1 MPRGEK
7 LFDNENQL
15 QKQQSEKKE
24 GLLSV
29 IRHLGHQVRL
39 SASFSVNVTS

>member
-15 QKQQSEKKE
+15 QEQQSEKK
-24 GLLSV
+24 GVCCQLLDTWV
-29 IRHLGHQVRL
+29 TRL
-39 SASFSVNVTS
+39 DFQPLFLLM